1 MAQPIQNLE
10 LESGEFGPVDSTEP
24 QLSPSASENII
35 NQLIGQALA
44 PAGAEQPA
52 DAYMNDVDMRLE
64 VASYYRELLKAPMFN
79 EATEASLIVE
89 KQIRDFVRNQL
100 GILFGIQP
108 VVTPITVV
116 KSPFNELETATLQD
130 LAALKPIEITALKMV
145 LAQVIKATHP
155 PDTKAEV
162 AVRKTN
168 APEVKPTPTITPRQG
183 PQAAGR
189 PQQPQPAPVAPAPV
203 KRGPGRPPKETITV
217 IDPTTN
223 QPRELKV
230 VKEQVKNTRGIPMP
244 TGAALFRAQTMA
256 AQASVDNM
264 ENKPEAAQVL
274 RATGN

>member
-100 GILFGIQP
+100 GILFGI
-108 VVTPITVV
+108 
-116 KSPFNELETATLQD
+116 
-130 LAALKPIEITALKMV
+130 
-145 LAQVIKATHP
+145 
-155 PDTKAEV
+155 
-162 AVRKTN
+162 
-168 APEVKPTPTITPRQG
+168 
-183 PQAAGR
+183 
-189 PQQPQPAPVAPAPV
+189 
-203 KRGPGRPPKETITV
+203 
-217 IDPTTN
+217 
-223 QPRELKV
+223 
-230 VKEQVKNTRGIPMP
+230 
-244 TGAALFRAQTMA
+244 
-256 AQASVDNM
+256 
-264 ENKPEAAQVL
+264 
-274 RATGN
+274 